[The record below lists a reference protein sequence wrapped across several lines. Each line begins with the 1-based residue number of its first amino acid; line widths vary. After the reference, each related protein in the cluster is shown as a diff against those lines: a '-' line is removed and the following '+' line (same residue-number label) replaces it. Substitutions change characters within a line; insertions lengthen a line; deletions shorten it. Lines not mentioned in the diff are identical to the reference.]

1 MLTYLSCCFKG
12 VCCQQHP
19 SCCPEMDSRCP
30 AATSCFQVRLLL
42 MLVTVRVLESQ
53 TLNFPLLNLE
63 QLEALF

>member
-1 MLTYLSCCFKG
+1 
-12 VCCQQHP
+12 
-19 SCCPEMDSRCP
+19 MDSRCP